1 MSNFIAC
8 TPMYNCG
15 FGKIIRP
22 IGGGGSNSD
31 SHLFF
36 RIKHSSRLFVI
47 IVGTLEIS
55 TKASVN
61 PESTFGEY
69 ISGFGSHHPSPGPA
83 ISSHT
88 AEGMTM
94 DTSQPGRVPSGHVSE
109 RPGRGDGHGCGAT
122 PAPIME
128 RSHGFYDMGG
138 PFGGPPRSSE

>member
-1 MSNFIAC
+1 M
-8 TPMYNCG
+8 
-15 FGKIIRP
+15 
-22 IGGGGSNSD
+22 
-31 SHLFF
+31 
-36 RIKHSSRLFVI
+36 
-47 IVGTLEIS
+47 TL
-55 TKASVN
+55 
-61 PESTFGEY
+61 

-138 PFGGPPRSSE
+138 PFGGPPRNSE